1 MLLFAAASNAGERAV
16 PPFIAVGFDQYARYG
31 PEAAW
36 SAWKIDYGEKQAEKK
51 ASFLDAAKGTEKRY
65 GRMVGFELV
74 YANDITSYYKNVYV
88 LWRFEKR
95 PLFCLFVCYRTKEDW
110 RILDFVFGDD
120 PRVYL
125 PKSILELPT
134 K

>member
-51 ASFLDAAKGTEKRY
+51 ASFLDAAY
-65 GRMVGFELV
+65 GKALRQDGRV
-74 YANDITSYYKNVYV
+74 
-88 LWRFEKR
+88 
-95 PLFCLFVCYRTKEDW
+95 RTG
-110 RILDFVFGDD
+110 LCQ
-120 PRVYL
+120 
-125 PKSILELPT
+125 
-134 K
+134 